1 MNIHVVQ
8 PGDTINSIAE
18 KYGVP
23 ASQIM
28 QDNELANNS
37 NLVTGQTIVILYPEQ
52 IHLVKEGDSLL
63 SIASDYEVP
72 VMQLIRN
79 NIYLLS
85 RDFIYPGETIVIR
98 YSNNKGVVTTN
109 GYANAFVDKDV
120 LKKTLPY
127 LTYLSVFGYR
137 STKEADIIEVDDSE
151 IIKIAKEFGVAPI
164 MLLSTL
170 TYQGTASAE
179 TAYSIIGSD
188 EMTDMHI
195 QNILHILKTKGFCG
209 VNITFQFIT
218 SKSMPS
224 YENYYNKVTSELHKE
239 GFLVFLT
246 FTPTLKLDTNQLEIE
261 RIDYSKFYKKVDG
274 ITIMNYNWGYNY
286 GPPAPVSSIK
296 SLNDIVEYATT
307 IIPPEKLDIGMPIIG
322 YDWELP
328 YILGITKA
336 TSMTLDRTLELAR
349 LMEATIQFDD
359 ISQTPNYEYE
369 IKRFEASIDHKV
381 WFVDARTIDALAS
394 LAIQYKLDGTGIWNI
409 ANYYAQM
416 WLVINSQ
423 YEIKKVLLTVLEKC

>member
-8 PGDTINSIAE
+8 PGDTINSISE

-23 ASQIM
+23 AARII
-28 QDNELANNS
+28 QDNELANSNS
-37 NLVTGQTIVILYPEQ
+37 LVTGQTIVILYPEQ
-52 IHLVKEGDSLL
+52 IHIVKEGDSLL
-63 SIASDYEVP
+63 SIANEYGVS

-79 NIYLLS
+79 NIYLLN
-85 RDFIYPGETIVIR
+85 RDYIYPGESIVIR
-98 YSNNKGVVTTN
+98 YPNNKGIITTN
-109 GYANAFVDKDV
+109 GYATAFIDKDI

-127 LTYLSVFGYR
+127 LTHLSVFGYR
-137 STKEADIIEVDDSE
+137 STKEADIIGVDDFE
-151 IIKIAKEFGVAPI
+151 IIKTAKEFGVAPI

-170 TYQGTASAE
+170 TYQGTANAE
-179 TAYSIIGSD
+179 AAYSIIGSN
-188 EMTDMHI
+188 ELTDTHI
-195 QNILHILKTKGFCG
+195 QNILQILKTKGFCG

-218 SKSMPS
+218 GKSLPA

-246 FTPTLKLDTNQLEIE
+246 FTPSLKLDTNQLEIE
-261 RIDYSKFYKKVDG
+261 KIDYSKFAEKSDG

-286 GPPAPVSSIK
+286 GPPAPVSSIN
-296 SLNDIVEYATT
+296 SLNDIVEFATT
-307 IIPPEKLDIGMPIIG
+307 IISPEKLDIGMPIIG

-349 LMEATIQFDD
+349 LTEATIQFDD
-359 ISQTPNYEYE
+359 ISKTPNYEYE
-369 IKRFEASIDHKV
+369 IKRFEAIIDHKV
-381 WFVDARTIDALAS
+381 WFIDARTIDALAS

-423 YEIKKVLLTVLEKC
+423 YEIRKVPLTVLEKC